1 MQQGESITT
10 MLRIADD
17 PREAV
22 AAGLNMNATLRLMA
36 TDMTGGSHVLAMAW
50 NGSELGVQTL
60 AGERSYTID
69 WPIPSAVIKCGDNV
83 LTLSVEAADPDV
95 VSEIRIDDVEVIVNY
110 D

>member
-1 MQQGESITT
+1 
-10 MLRIADD
+10 
-17 PREAV
+17 
-22 AAGLNMNATLRLMA
+22 
-36 TDMTGGSHVLAMAW
+36 MAW
-50 NGSELGVQTL
+50 NGSGLGVQTL

-69 WPIPSAVIKCGDNV
+69 WPIPSAVIKCGDNA